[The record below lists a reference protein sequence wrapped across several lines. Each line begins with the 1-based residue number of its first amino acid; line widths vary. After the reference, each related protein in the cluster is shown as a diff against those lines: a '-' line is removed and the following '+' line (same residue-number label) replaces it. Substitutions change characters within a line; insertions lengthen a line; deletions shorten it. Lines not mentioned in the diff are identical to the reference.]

1 MAPGT
6 QPMIEKDVHQM
17 AKIAALSGFPEWLP
31 AERLVEQ
38 HVIDVFREVAELHGF
53 SGIETR
59 AVEPLDQ
66 LLRKGEID
74 KEVYVLRRL
83 HAEEEDAD
91 AAREDRSRT
100 LGLHF
105 DLTVPLA
112 RYVLEHQN
120 DLVFPLRR
128 FQIQKVWRGERPQD
142 GRFREFYQADLDVIG
157 QDTLPGHIE
166 AEVATV
172 MAEILDRLPIPEFTI
187 HANTRRLSEG
197 FFRSLGL
204 EDQSAV
210 LRSLD
215 KLPKIGPDA
224 VRELLLGEAGAT
236 PEQAQACLDFAS
248 IRTRDASFAQQVRDL
263 GGSGEMVEQGIAELT
278 AVLERVEA
286 AVPGVIMADLSIAR
300 GLDYYTGTVFE
311 TFVTGHESLGSVC
324 SGGRYD
330 ALASDNRHT
339 YPGVGLSIGLSRL
352 VSRLLTAGLATASRP
367 VPTCVLVS
375 VADEQHRHL
384 SDAAA
389 RALRGR
395 GISCEVAPTAAKF
408 GKQIRYADRRG
419 IPFLWFPGVDGAADQ
434 VKDIRSGDQADA
446 DVEIWEPPVEDRT
459 VQIRATAPEGP
470 ADPA

>member
-1 MAPGT
+1 MNSGT
-6 QPMIEKDVHQM
+6 VPETEKDVHRM

-83 HAEEEDAD
+83 HAEEEDGEAPSG
-91 AAREDRSRT
+91 EDRSRT

-120 DLVFPLRR
+120 DLAFPLRR

-157 QDTLPGHIE
+157 QDALPGHIE
-166 AEVATV
+166 AEVAVV
-172 MAEILDRLPIPEFTI
+172 MAEILDRLPMPGFTI

-197 FFRSLGL
+197 FFRSLGFA
-204 EDQSAV
+204 DHTAV

-215 KLPKIGPDA
+215 KLPKIGADA
-224 VRELLLGEAGAT
+224 VHDLLVTEAGAS
-236 PEQAQACLDFAS
+236 PEQAGACLEFAS
-248 IRTRDASFAQQVRDL
+248 IRTRDGSFAERVRAL
-263 GGSGEMVEQGIAELT
+263 GAGGEMVEEGIAELT

-311 TFVTGHESLGSVC
+311 TFVSGHESLGSVC

-330 ALASDNRHT
+330 SLATDNRHT

-352 VSRLLTAGLATASRP
+352 VSRLLSAGLAGATRS

-375 VADEQHRHL
+375 VPAEEHRHL
-384 SDAAA
+384 SEAAA
-389 RALRGR
+389 RSLRGR
-395 GISCEVAPTAAKF
+395 GIPCEVAPSAAKF

-419 IPFLWFPGVDGAADQ
+419 IPFIWFPGVDGAVDE
-434 VKDIRSGDQADA
+434 VKDIRSGDQVSADA
-446 DVEIWEPPVEDRT
+446 ARWEPPAEDRT
-459 VQIRATAPEGP
+459 VRVLPVDDTATGA
-470 ADPA
+470 